1 MSENLNSMI
10 NNLPKNYTDYK
21 YVVYREVDGENWFW
35 GMWNDF
41 KLAQDAAKD
50 IDGYIAMV

>member
-21 YVVYREVDGENWFW
+21 YVVYREVDGEKWFW
-35 GMWNDF
+35 GMWDDF